1 MKSFRLSEGNYTNQ
15 KFNAVARRATT
26 FVASIVFAVSAQSTW
41 AACAAINFGSRTRGE
56 FQ

>member
-1 MKSFRLSEGNYTNQ
+1 MNLFSLNEGNYTNQ

-26 FVASIVFAVSAQSTW
+26 FVAPIVFAVSAQSTW
-41 AACAAINFGSRTRGE
+41 AADATINFGSRTTGE